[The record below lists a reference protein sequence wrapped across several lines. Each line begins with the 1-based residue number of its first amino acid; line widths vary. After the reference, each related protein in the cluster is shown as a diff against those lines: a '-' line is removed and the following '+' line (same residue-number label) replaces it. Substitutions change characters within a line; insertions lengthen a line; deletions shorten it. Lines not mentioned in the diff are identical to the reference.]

1 MSKIIKIV
9 FIVLKCKGYHMPYY
23 ACTCREDWLHTIGWS
38 TRIYGQLNWSQVSP
52 RQILLIELCFFFSS
66 LSLHFWHF
74 LLPLMNPGL
83 IIPHTVMYSRSLC
96 SSLLDMCTYLKSA
109 LWLAAHQS
117 ATVTGLLLCNNKD
130 HSQIPQILIGS
141 QQDLQGVPEC
151 RGSVLCA
158 VQQVKTLH

>member
-1 MSKIIKIV
+1 MLN
-9 FIVLKCKGYHMPYY
+9 VLKCKVYHMPYY
-23 ACTCREDWLHTIGWS
+23 ACRCWEARASKIGYIRLVGPLGYIANWIEAKCHQDWYCW
-38 TRIYGQLNWSQVSP
+38 LNYVSFFP
-52 RQILLIELCFFFSS
+52 LNFWQFLFPLL
-66 LSLHFWHF
+66 
-74 LLPLMNPGL
+74 NPGL
-83 IIPHTVMYSRSLC
+83 IIPHAVMYSRSLC
-96 SSLLDMCTYLKSA
+96 SSLLDMCTYLKPA

>member
-1 MSKIIKIV
+1 MLCLHMASKIGYIWLAGPLGYTANWIKAKCHQDRYCWLNSV
-9 FIVLKCKGYHMPYY
+9 FP
-23 ACTCREDWLHTIGWS
+23 
-38 TRIYGQLNWSQVSP
+38 
-52 RQILLIELCFFFSS
+52 FFLF

-117 ATVTGLLLCNNKD
+117 VPVTGLLLCNNKD

>member
-1 MSKIIKIV
+1 MSRTQGV
-9 FIVLKCKGYHMPYY
+9 Y
-23 ACTCREDWLHTIGWS
+23 DWLHMIGWS
-38 TRIYGQLNWSQVSP
+38 TWIYSHLNWSQVSP
-52 RQILLIELCFFFSS
+52 RLILFTELYVSFFSPLHFWQILL
-66 LSLHFWHF
+66 H
-74 LLPLMNPGL
+74 LLNPGL
-83 IIPHTVMYSRSLC
+83 IIPLTVMYSRSLC
-96 SSLLDMCTYLKSA
+96 SSLLDMCTYLKPA

-117 ATVTGLLLCNNKD
+117 ATVTGLLLFNNKD